1 MSDLMRS
8 AKADYKALA
17 ERYDQ
22 FRVPAARVTIDGK
35 QFSTVTAKSSR
46 SGSTMLIADV
56 EADLYHEE
64 ASTVRIVLTDV
75 YNREGSSFQEAAALG
90 SSCKVEIGYGSVFH
104 EIFSG
109 YVGEL
114 QYRYRETQQ
123 EICITAFDAV
133 TLMSQNYRSLYYT
146 EKKCSD
152 VLKTIL
158 SDYSKIASIGTVDA
172 SGEQKHPVLS
182 CHGRSD
188 YAYIREILCPY
199 AGKEFYIF
207 NGKAYFQP
215 VKDRNKTP
223 CITLQLGRSLFDFSL
238 TAGYGNIEISASGFS
253 REDHETAVLEKAS
266 GKTDFSQKSAVSQA
280 QKQYFPCMQLAD
292 TASAKLYAAYF
303 AEDCIASCQTG
314 EGLCIGLPEIV
325 PGRCIEIYGIQKEY
339 DKKKFWISNVQ
350 HHLNQNGFRTKF
362 QIKGWF

>member
-1 MSDLMRS
+1 MADLMKC
-8 AKADYKALA
+8 AKADYKILA

-22 FRVPAARVTIDGK
+22 FRVPAARVTIDGR
-35 QFSTVTAKSSR
+35 QFSTVTAKLS
-46 SGSTMLIADV
+46 SGSGALLIQSL

-64 ASTVRIVLTDV
+64 ASCVRIVLTDV
-75 YNREGSSFQEAAALG
+75 YDREGSSFQDAASLG
-90 SSCKVEIGYGSVFH
+90 SSCKAEIGYGSVFH

-109 YVGEL
+109 YVGEV
-114 QYRYRETQQ
+114 QYRYRETLQ
-123 EICITAFDAV
+123 EISITAFDAI
-133 TLMSQNYRSLYYT
+133 TLMSLHYRSLYYT

-158 SDYSKIASIGTVDA
+158 SDYSKILSIGKVDA
-172 SGEQKHPVLS
+172 SGDQEFPVLS

-188 YAYIREILCPY
+188 FAYIREILCPY

-215 VKDRNKTP
+215 VKDRNQTP
-223 CITLQLGRSLFDFSL
+223 CIALQLGRSLFDFSL
-238 TAGYGNIEISASGFS
+238 TAGYGNIEISAAGFS
-253 REDHETAVLEKAS
+253 RTDHETAVLEKAT
-266 GKTDFSQKSAVSQA
+266 GRTDFSQKSAVSQA

-303 AEDCIASCQTG
+303 AEDCIAACQTG
-314 EGLCIGLPEIV
+314 EGTCTGLPEIV

-339 DKKKFWISNVQ
+339 DKKKFWVSSVH
-350 HHLNQNGFRTKF
+350 HHLNQSGFRTRF